1 MTLRIDPARSLVNA
15 GVARVDI
22 TPPVGI
28 YHRMWG
34 AAKHDRSTGIHR
46 PLTATVL
53 TLAPMGIFGDGE
65 AAPDQ
70 LPQIAIALDHCL
82 LWTVE
87 MDALIDTLEER
98 LRVPRESLHVYFS
111 HTHGAGLLGRER
123 RDLPGGDLIP
133 AYLDRVADQVA
144 VAAQG
149 ALASAQ
155 PATIT
160 YESGRCKLAT
170 NRDYLDPASESYVC
184 GFNPDRTADDTLI
197 LGRIT
202 DREGKCLATLLNY
215 ACHPTTLAW
224 DNTLIS
230 PDYVGATREIIEGV
244 TGAPCFFIQGAS
256 GDVGPRQGFVGDCE
270 VAETNGRQLGY
281 AALAAWENLLPPDHG
296 LHYAGPV
303 VSGATIGTWRVA
315 PIDSQQTDSDRT
327 WRSVICRVDLP
338 LRSDL
343 PDRDQLL
350 ADQKYWEAKYQAA
363 VDADEQ
369 QKAADARAMVERAT
383 RRLVR
388 VAHLP
393 AGETFPYQA
402 CLWRMGNAIW
412 VPLNGEHYNVLQTEL
427 RQRFPEQTLIVG
439 TLVNGSDVWYLPDAD
454 SYGKGLYQE
463 EASILARGSLEKLIE
478 ALTSSINELLAD

>member
-1 MTLRIDPARSLVNA
+1 MTQRLDPVRSLAIA

-53 TLAPMGIFGDGE
+53 TLAPASDDVHS
-65 AAPDQ
+65 AAHEQ
-70 LPQIAIALDHCL
+70 SLPQIAIALDHCL
-82 LWTVE
+82 LWTAE
-87 MDALIDTLEER
+87 METLIATLAER
-98 LRVPRESLHVYFS
+98 LRVEAESLRVYFS
-111 HTHGAGLLGRER
+111 HTHGAGLMGRER
-123 RDLPGGDLIP
+123 SDLPGGELIP

-144 VAAQG
+144 QAALE
-149 ALASAQ
+149 ALANAQ

-160 YESGRCKLAT
+160 YESGRCQLAT

-184 GFNPDRTADDTLI
+184 GFNPDRAADDTLI

-202 DREGKCLATLLNY
+202 DRDGKCLATILNY

-230 PDYVGATREIIEGV
+230 PDYVGATREVIERA
-244 TGAPCFFIQGAS
+244 TAAPCFFIQGAS
-256 GDVGPRQGFVGDCE
+256 GDVGPRRGFVGDCE
-270 VAETNGRQLGY
+270 VAESNGRMLGY
-281 AALAAWENLLPPDHG
+281 AALAAWENLLPPDSG

-315 PIDSQQTDSDRT
+315 PIDPQQIDTDRT
-327 WRSVICRVDLP
+327 WRSTICRVDLP

-350 ADQKYWEAKYQAA
+350 ADQTYWQAKHQAA
-363 VDADEQ
+363 LDAGQE
-369 QKAADARAMVERAT
+369 QKASDARAMVERAT

-393 AGETFPYQA
+393 AGETFTYQA

-427 RQRFPEQTLIVG
+427 RRRFPQQTLIVG

-478 ALTSSINELLAD
+478 ALTASITELLAD